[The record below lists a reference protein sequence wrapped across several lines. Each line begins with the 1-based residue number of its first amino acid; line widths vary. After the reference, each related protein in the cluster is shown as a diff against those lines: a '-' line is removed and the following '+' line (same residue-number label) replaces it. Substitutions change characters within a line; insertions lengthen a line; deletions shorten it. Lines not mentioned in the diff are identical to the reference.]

1 MMEELRNVERQL
13 KASQEDRTSLAS
25 LVTALQEEVQMRKKS
40 SALWHSR
47 YLEAMEEIEI
57 LKIAVDLVNVENTRL
72 SDGFNLEAKNVE
84 TFTQVNQDLK
94 CHIKSLSYSL
104 IREQRIV
111 DFLTSYQP
119 DE

>member
-40 SALWHSR
+40 SELWHSR
-47 YLEAMEEIEI
+47 YLEAMEEIED
-57 LKIAVDLVNVENTRL
+57 LKIAVDLVNVDNTRL

-94 CHIKSLSYSL
+94 WHIKNLTKSL

-111 DFLTSYQP
+111 DFLTGYQP